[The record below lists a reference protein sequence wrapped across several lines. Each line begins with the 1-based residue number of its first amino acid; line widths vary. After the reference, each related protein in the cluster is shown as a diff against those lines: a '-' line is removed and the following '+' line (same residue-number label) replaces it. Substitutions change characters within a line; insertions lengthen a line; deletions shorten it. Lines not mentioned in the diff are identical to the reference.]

1 MRDRIKELLQEALG
15 YAMAKKDNTNES
27 IENWEAYHKVVKP
40 KYTEFVKE
48 SKYFKTKK

>member
-1 MRDRIKELLQEALG
+1 MKKLSKL

-27 IENWEAYHKVVKP
+27 IENWEVYHKVVKP